1 MYSNTEEP
9 STSKKD
15 TETLPYYQGLVLI
28 DEDQAVK
35 ELKAMSIQYIFQKVT
50 NSEQPNSY

>member
-35 ELKAMSIQYIFQKVT
+35 ELKAMSI
-50 NSEQPNSY
+50 